1 MAGDP
6 FARAHER
13 LFRRLGEEAFFRG
26 EATSYRFVV
35 ERGIQQVGEYGPTGE
50 FRHVVHISAS
60 MGPAVDDE
68 VRLADGEFFIDRLE
82 DNDGYAVR
90 CVLRPA

>member
-6 FARAHER
+6 FARAHKR

-26 EATSYRFVV
+26 ATEPVRLLV
-35 ERGIQQVGEYGPTGE
+35 ERGVQQVGEYGPVDDY
-50 FRHVVHISAS
+50 RHVCHIPVALA
-60 MGPAVDDE
+60 PQVDDA
-68 VRLADGEFFIDRLE
+68 VRLAEGAFSVDRIL